1 MRAISRLR
9 LDDGMSTSSWEAM
22 IPLRMRVR
30 KSAMGSVWDIRKRL
44 LVASGRAVGLPR
56 GLRHPGDEAVVGQ
69 LAQADP
75 AQAELAIHG
84 AGPAAAAAASVLA
97 GLVLVRARL
106 AHPLRGLGHGS

>member
-1 MRAISRLR
+1 MRAISRLS

-30 KSAMGSVWDIRKRL
+30 KSAMGSVWDIRK
-44 LVASGRAVGLPR
+44 SGLPGR
-56 GLRHPGDEAVVGQ
+56 LGHPGDEAVVGQ

-75 AQAELAIHG
+75 AEAELAIHG

-97 GLVLVRARL
+97 GLVLGRARL
-106 AHPLRGLGHGS
+106 AHPLRGLGHVSRSSPRE